1 MAKFKTEEASG
12 YISTCLWVAQHSSQ
26 KHKAFFMRRSKLFY
40 YTFGATSH
48 RQRFFNTNWIRKRF
62 YFSFLLFLHLK
73 KVFFFF
79 FLIYGPCA
87 HLWIYDNPETYI
99 HKRCP
104 STTHSET
111 RATCHCRHFP
121 VAFIL
126 QSTSLQGFGSE
137 KPTLPVAVT
146 WLII

>member
-62 YFSFLLFLHLK
+62 YFSFLLFLHLN
-73 KVFFFF
+73 KVFFF

-121 VAFIL
+121 VAVIL